1 MLWNYK
7 SGIFDVKNRWLKIMF
22 CLQEAVHET
31 DSEDRNNWSSLFTED
46 VQEWKMFRQRQS
58 FY

>member
-1 MLWNYK
+1 
-7 SGIFDVKNRWLKIMF
+7 MF

-46 VQEWKMFRQRQS
+46 MQEWKMFRQRQS

>member
-1 MLWNYK
+1 
-7 SGIFDVKNRWLKIMF
+7 MF

-31 DSEDRNNWSSLFTED
+31 DSEDRNNLSSLFAED
-46 VQEWKMFRQRQS
+46 MQEWKMFRQRES